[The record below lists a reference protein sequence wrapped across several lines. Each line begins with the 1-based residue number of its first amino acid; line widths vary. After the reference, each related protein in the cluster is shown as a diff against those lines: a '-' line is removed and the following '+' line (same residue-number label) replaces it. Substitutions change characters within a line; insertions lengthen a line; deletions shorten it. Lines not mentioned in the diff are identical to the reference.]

1 MFRRNRKKK
10 KSGVSKHFET
20 RRQAYNAFKMD
31 YGIPKSEQP
40 SEVIKPDTPK
50 GQGHK
55 LDNRNVRLY
64 IFDAILNFLGI
75 ETRKKTHLREDKEAF
90 YPQGGGKQ
98 SEHFNAGSA
107 DENLKDH
114 YYFKKKKRK

>member
-20 RRQAYNAFKMD
+20 RRQAYNAFKAD

-40 SEVIKPDTPK
+40 SEVIKPGTPK
-50 GQGHK
+50 GRDHE
-55 LDNRNVRLY
+55 LDDRNLRLY
-64 IFDAILNFLGI
+64 IFDAILNFLGL
-75 ETRKKTHLREDKEAF
+75 ETRKKTYLREDKEAF

-98 SEHFNAGSA
+98 SEHFNAGAA